1 MKCEAGDLAKI
12 IFSLNKENIGKI
24 VLVEKYIGKF
34 NAGDKFD
41 FKGVACMCPIPDHYW
56 WISGQGLSNMFGDTP
71 KAYIADSWL
80 EPLRPDADKMK
91 SKETRPQEI
100 DVAA

>member
-12 IFSLNKENIGKI
+12 IFSLNPSNVGKI
-24 VLVEKYIGKF
+24 VLVEKYIGKYK
-34 NAGDKFD
+34 AGDKFD
-41 FKGVACMCPIPDHYW
+41 FRGVACMCPIPDHYW
-56 WISGQGLSNMFGDTP
+56 WISGQGLNNMFGDTP
-71 KAYIADSWL
+71 KAYTADSWL

>member
-12 IFSLNKENIGKI
+12 IFSLNPGNIGKI
-24 VLVEKYIGKF
+24 VLVEEYIGKY

-41 FKGVACMCPIPDHYW
+41 FRGVTCMCPIVDHYW

-80 EPLRPDADKMK
+80 EPLRPDADKIK
-91 SKETRPQEI
+91 QKELAPSEI